1 MYIYYLLSLFL
12 PKDIKQKLGLQLS
25 LLMVLTPFCL
35 SFVIEN
41 EDFGRHTGCSLNI
54 VFFLKML

>member
-41 EDFGRHTGCSLNI
+41 EDFGRHTG
-54 VFFLKML
+54 VFIEYCVFP